1 MNYKLIIAGAVSG
14 LVSAILVDVHAWS
27 KADPALPFDWGLAVK
42 RWVGGAVSGALAG
55 LGLKGME

>member
-1 MNYKLIIAGAVSG
+1 MNIRLIIAGAVSG

-27 KADPALPFDWGLAVK
+27 KSDPALAFDWGLAVK

-55 LGLKGME
+55 LGLKGLE